1 MNHLQPV
8 ELPVLG
14 RKRSASV
21 AASLSPQWICPD
33 LREHWQLRSR
43 RPKAQQPES
52 QLYYLVAVDHS
63 QLAIPLSAL
72 EAKTLKYF
80 TGDRTLEEVQ
90 CLCDRELDDAPA
102 DWVMQVVAKL
112 IGCGALS
119 LDSPPTMTATEP
131 SRPQPQGALKPT
143 VQWLPHPDR
152 PEVWLLRNPDNL
164 EQIEIS
170 ADDRP
175 LLEALGYRS
184 LQDLAIAYELDL
196 QDLRALYGDLAQSE
210 MLVGVPKPVP
220 RKRKWTPMKLM
231 SFRWPLFNP
240 DPWLNQH
247 YRRLIWMRSPW
258 FGRALAIALVAT
270 LVVML
275 DRSAAILNEGQALW
289 QFWGGSLLLPFVLL
303 IALVITIHEF
313 GHAFT
318 LKAYGG
324 TVPTIGLLFMMLV
337 PVAYTDSNDAYQLPQ
352 HQRAMVFGA
361 GILVQAALTAIGFWG
376 WSLSGNGTWL
386 HTASYLLM
394 AAATFTLAIN
404 FNPLASYDGY
414 YLLTALTG
422 INNLRPQSFQLY
434 KAWFQ
439 GKPAPAEPRDRPI
452 LAVYAPFALAYSLL
466 VMGGI
471 FLLVAHWCLT
481 HVPALSGTALA
492 IWLLYFCFWPE
503 PQ

>member
-1 MNHLQPV
+1 MAKLNA
-8 ELPVLG
+8 ELNADWL
-14 RKRSASV
+14 
-21 AASLSPQWICPD
+21 CPD
-33 LREHWQLRSR
+33 LREHWQLRSLR
-43 RPKAQQPES
+43 DSSQQPPARRYRLIAKEQP
-52 QLYYLVAVDHS
+52 QLT
-63 QLAIPLSAL
+63 IPLSLL
-72 EAKTLKYF
+72 EAQTLKYF
-80 TGDRTLEEVQ
+80 TGDRTLAEVQ
-90 CLCDRELDDAPA
+90 SLCDRELEDVPPNWVLQVVQTLMAHGILQLDVPPQDAGSATGLPQSEDRSPA
-102 DWVMQVVAKL
+102 DRQ
-112 IGCGALS
+112 
-119 LDSPPTMTATEP
+119 PPG
-131 SRPQPQGALKPT
+131 SLKPT

-152 PEVWLLRNPDNL
+152 PNVWLLRNPDNL
-164 EQIEIS
+164 EQIELS
-170 ADDRP
+170 AEDRP
-175 LLEALGYRS
+175 LLESLGRRS
-184 LQDLAIAYELDL
+184 LQDLAIEYELDL
-196 QDLRALYGDLAQSE
+196 QELRAFYGDLAQSE
-210 MLVGVPKPVP
+210 MLVDVAKPVA

-247 YRRLIWMRSPW
+247 CQQLIWMRSPW
-258 FGRALAIALVAT
+258 FGRALTIGLVAS

-275 DRSAAILNEGQALW
+275 DRTAAILNEGQALW
-289 QFWGGSLLLPFVLL
+289 QFWGGALLLPFVLL

-337 PVAYTDSNDAYQLPQ
+337 PVAYTDSNDAYQLPR

-361 GILVQAALTAIGFWG
+361 GILVQAALTAIGFWV
-376 WSLSGNGTWL
+376 WSLSGDGTWL

-439 GKPAPAEPRDRPI
+439 GKPAPAEPGDRPI
-452 LAVYAPFALAYSLL
+452 LAIYAPFALAYSLL

-481 HVPALSGTALA
+481 HAPALSGTALA
-492 IWLLYFCFWPE
+492 VWLLYFYLWPD

>member
-1 MNHLQPV
+1 MA
-8 ELPVLG
+8 EL
-14 RKRSASV
+14 STE
-21 AASLSPQWICPD
+21 WCCPD
-33 LREHWQLRSR
+33 LREHWQLRSLR
-43 RPKAQQPES
+43 DSAQSPPTQTYRLIAKDQS
-52 QLYYLVAVDHS
+52 QLT
-63 QLAIPLSAL
+63 IPLSL
-72 EAKTLKYF
+72 PEAQTLKYF
-80 TGDRTLEEVQ
+80 TGDRTLADVQ
-90 CLCDRELDDAPA
+90 RLCEQELEDLPP
-102 DWVMQVVAKL
+102 DWVMCVVQTL
-112 IGCGALS
+112 INHGALQ
-119 LDSPPTMTATEP
+119 LDPSPDMAPL
-131 SRPQPQGALKPT
+131 PQPQGALKST

-376 WSLSGNGTWL
+376 WSLSGDGTWL